1 MRNLGGAIGIAVSST
16 MLNDRLNLHYERLD
30 EHLNAGRPVVES
42 MLAEAGRAFR
52 GDRRRRAECGQRG
65 TRPVARVADARSARA
80 HFLRRVFRRVALF
93 RGRLAER
100 AVLAPVRQH
109 RAAARRPL
117 RIHHE
122 ADRYQSTRERGIA
135 DARGVRG
142 ATRDATRICRKPS
155 RPSRRLA
162 WSVDAP
168 QDSVSAD
175 AWWAQFGDPVMHQLV
190 ESVLT
195 GNLDVQAA
203 VERVKQAQDL
213 VTQNRAAL
221 LPELNATATAST
233 ARQNT
238 PPPLGYVRQAGFGLT
253 ASWTPDV
260 FGGERLA
267 VLAAQAQ
274 VSGRE
279 AALNQLRLALAANT
293 AAAYIDLRWAQSQL
307 QILSDNEQIR
317 ARALKLTQER
327 LHYGLS
333 TQLDVARAQNQL
345 QDLQA
350 QIPRMQSTVQH
361 QLSLIAVY
369 SGRTPESVDS
379 LLLADARD
387 IPVPAQSAPQMLP
400 SEALL
405 QRPDVRTAYA
415 TVEQRAAEVG
425 VSKAQRYPQFR
436 INLADGLLA
445 SSYLG
450 LPTLTDNLFS
460 AALNATSPIFNAG
473 RITANIDASESRMRE
488 SQLGLQQTILQ
499 ALKEIED
506 NRSDLVS
513 GAVQVQRLGGALDAS
528 NHALRLSTELYKGGA
543 TDFLDVLTAQEAYL
557 RDAESLNQAKREHAL
572 AAVALYRS
580 LGGGWDA
587 PDRRSRRYRR
597 NADSRR

>member
-1 MRNLGGAIGIAVSST
+1 MKPI
-16 MLNDRLNLHYERLD
+16 
-30 EHLNAGRPVVES
+30 
-42 MLAEAGRAFR
+42 
-52 GDRRRRAECGQRG
+52 
-65 TRPVARVADARSARA
+65 
-80 HFLRRVFRRVALF
+80 FLK
-93 RGRLAER
+93 
-100 AVLAPVRQH
+100 VLAS
-109 RAAARRPL
+109 AALLTLAACAVQPAT
-117 RIHHE
+117 H
-122 ADRYQSTRERGIA
+122 ADLPQTVKTVA
-135 DARGVRG
+135 P
-142 ATRDATRICRKPS
+142 T
-155 RPSRRLA
+155 A

-168 QDSVSAD
+168 QDSVNAR
-175 AWWAQFGDPVMHQLV
+175 AWWDQFGDPVMHQLV

-195 GNLDVQAA
+195 SNLDVQAA

-221 LPELNATATAST
+221 LPELNASATASDS
-233 ARQNT
+233 RQNT
-238 PPPLGYVRQAGFGLT
+238 PPPLGYVRKAGVGLT

-274 VSGRE
+274 VSGRQS
-279 AALNQLRLALAANT
+279 ALNEVRLALAANT

-307 QILSDNEQIR
+307 QILNDNEQIR

-350 QIPRMQSTVQH
+350 QIPRVQSAVQH

-379 LLLADARD
+379 LLLTAARE
-387 IPVPAQSAPQMLP
+387 IPVPSQSVPQTLP

-425 VSKAQRYPQFR
+425 VSNAQRYPQFKLD
-436 INLADGLLA
+436 LADGLLA

-460 AALNATSPIFNAG
+460 AALSATSPIFNAG
-473 RITANIDASESRMRE
+473 RIAANIDASESRMRE
-488 SQLGLQQTILQ
+488 SQLGLQQTMLQ

-528 NHALRLSTELYKGGA
+528 SQALRLSTELYKGGA
-543 TDFLDVLTAQEAYL
+543 SSFLDVLAAQEAYL
-557 RDAESLNQAKREHAL
+557 LDSESLNQAKREHAL
-572 AAVALYRS
+572 SAVALYRS
-580 LGGGWDA
+580 LGGGWDVPETA
-587 PDRRSRRYRR
+587 TALSA
-597 NADSRR
+597 NN

>member
-1 MRNLGGAIGIAVSST
+1 
-16 MLNDRLNLHYERLD
+16 
-30 EHLNAGRPVVES
+30 
-42 MLAEAGRAFR
+42 
-52 GDRRRRAECGQRG
+52 
-65 TRPVARVADARSARA
+65 
-80 HFLRRVFRRVALF
+80 
-93 RGRLAER
+93 
-100 AVLAPVRQH
+100 
-109 RAAARRPL
+109 
-117 RIHHE
+117 
-122 ADRYQSTRERGIA
+122 
-135 DARGVRG
+135 
-142 ATRDATRICRKPS
+142 
-155 RPSRRLA
+155 
-162 WSVDAP
+162 
-168 QDSVSAD
+168 
-175 AWWAQFGDPVMHQLV
+175 
-190 ESVLT
+190 
-195 GNLDVQAA
+195 
-203 VERVKQAQDL
+203 
-213 VTQNRAAL
+213 VTQNRSAL
-221 LPELNATATAST
+221 LPELDANATASNT
-233 ARQNT
+233 RQNT
-238 PPPLGYVRQAGFGLT
+238 PPPLGYVRQAGVGLT

-279 AALNQLRLALAANT
+279 AALNQVRLALAANT

-345 QDLQA
+345 EDLQS
-350 QIPRMQSTVQH
+350 QIPRMQSAVQH

-379 LLLADARD
+379 LLLANARD
-387 IPVPAQSAPQMLP
+387 IPVPAQSAPQTLP
-400 SEALL
+400 SDALL

-425 VSKAQRYPQFR
+425 VSKAQRYPQFK

-450 LPTLTDNLFS
+450 MPTLTDNLFS
-460 AALNATSPIFNAG
+460 AALNAASPIFNAG

-488 SQLGLQQTILQ
+488 SQLGLQQTMLQ

-513 GAVQVQRLGGALDAS
+513 GGVQVQRLGGALDAS
-528 NHALRLSTELYKGGA
+528 NHALKLSTELYKNGA
-543 TDFLDVLTAQEAYL
+543 SSFLDVLAAQEAFL
-557 RDAESLNQAKREHAL
+557 RDSESLNQAKREHAL

-587 PDRRSRRYRR
+587 PEAVASAST
-597 NADSRR
+597 ADGRFR

>member
-1 MRNLGGAIGIAVSST
+1 MKSFVLKALAGAALSTLAACAVQPAT
-16 MLNDRLNLHYERLD
+16 HADLPHT
-30 EHLNAGRPVVES
+30 V
-42 MLAEAGRAFR
+42 
-52 GDRRRRAECGQRG
+52 Q
-65 TRPVARVADARSARA
+65 TVA
-80 HFLRRVFRRVALF
+80 
-93 RGRLAER
+93 
-100 AVLAPVRQH
+100 P
-109 RAAARRPL
+109 AA
-117 RIHHE
+117 
-122 ADRYQSTRERGIA
+122 
-135 DARGVRG
+135 
-142 ATRDATRICRKPS
+142 
-155 RPSRRLA
+155 
-162 WSVDAP
+162 WNVDAP
-168 QDSVSAD
+168 QDTVTAD
-175 AWWAQFGDPVMHQLV
+175 AWWTQFGDPVMHQLV
-190 ESVLT
+190 QSVLT

-213 VTQNRAAL
+213 TTQRRADL
-221 LPELNATATAST
+221 LPELNATATA
-233 ARQNT
+233 ADERQNA
-238 PPPLGYVRQAGFGLT
+238 PPPLGYVRQAGFGVA

-267 VLAAQAQ
+267 LLAAQAQ
-274 VSGRE
+274 MSGRQ

-317 ARALKLTQER
+317 SRALKLTQQR

-350 QIPRMQSTVQH
+350 QIPRMQSVVQH

-379 LLLADARD
+379 LTLVNVRE
-387 IPVPAQSAPQMLP
+387 IPVPAQSLPQILP

-405 QRPDVRTAYA
+405 RRPDVRTAYA

-425 VSKAQRYPQFR
+425 VSKAQRYPQFKL
-436 INLADGLLA
+436 NLADGLLA

-460 AALNATSPIFNAG
+460 AALNATSPIFNTG

-488 SQLGLQQTILQ
+488 SQLGLQQTLLQ

-513 GAVQVQRLGGALDAS
+513 GAAQVERLGGALDAS
-528 NHALRLSTELYKGGA
+528 NHALRLSSELYKGGA
-543 TDFLDVLTAQEAYL
+543 SSFLDVLAAQEAYL
-557 RDAESLNQAKREHAL
+557 RDAESLNQARREHAL

-580 LGGGWDA
+580 LGGGWDVA
-587 PDRRSRRYRR
+587 SATTSTAA
-597 NADSRR
+597 N

>member
-1 MRNLGGAIGIAVSST
+1 MKPIVIK
-16 MLNDRLNLHYERLD
+16 
-30 EHLNAGRPVVES
+30 
-42 MLAEAGRAFR
+42 
-52 GDRRRRAECGQRG
+52 
-65 TRPVARVADARSARA
+65 
-80 HFLRRVFRRVALF
+80 
-93 RGRLAER
+93 
-100 AVLAPVRQH
+100 VLAS
-109 RAAARRPL
+109 AALLTLAACAVQPAT
-117 RIHHE
+117 H
-122 ADRYQSTRERGIA
+122 ADLPQTVKTVA
-135 DARGVRG
+135 PA
-142 ATRDATRICRKPS
+142 
-155 RPSRRLA
+155 A

-168 QDSVSAD
+168 QDNISAD
-175 AWWAQFGDPVMHQLV
+175 AWWSQFGDPVMHQLV

-203 VERVKQAQDL
+203 VERVRQAQDL
-213 VTQNRAAL
+213 AKQNRAAL
-221 LPELNATATAST
+221 LPELNASATASNT
-233 ARQNT
+233 RQNT
-238 PPPLGYVRQAGFGLT
+238 PPPLGYVRQAGIGLT

-274 VSGRE
+274 VSGSE
-279 AALNQLRLALAANT
+279 AALNQVRLALAANT
-293 AAAYIDLRWAQSQL
+293 AAAYIDLRWAQTQL

-317 ARALKLTQER
+317 ARALKLTQQR

-345 QDLQA
+345 EDLQS
-350 QIPRMQSTVQH
+350 QIPRMQSAVQH

-369 SGRTPESVDS
+369 SGRTPESVDK
-379 LLLADARD
+379 LLLADARE
-387 IPVPAQSAPQMLP
+387 IPLPAQSAPQMLP
-400 SEALL
+400 SDALL

-415 TVEQRAAEVG
+415 LVEQRAAEVG
-425 VSKAQRYPQFR
+425 VSKAQRYPKFR
-436 INLADGLLA
+436 IDLANGLLA

-488 SQLGLQQTILQ
+488 SQLGLQQTMLQ

-543 TDFLDVLTAQEAYL
+543 SSFLDVLAAQEAYL

-572 AAVALYRS
+572 SAVALYRS
-580 LGGGWDA
+580 LGGGWDVGA
-587 PDRRSRRYRR
+587 GETVAAVSAKR
-597 NADSRR
+597 

>member
-1 MRNLGGAIGIAVSST
+1 MKPIMIK
-16 MLNDRLNLHYERLD
+16 
-30 EHLNAGRPVVES
+30 
-42 MLAEAGRAFR
+42 
-52 GDRRRRAECGQRG
+52 
-65 TRPVARVADARSARA
+65 
-80 HFLRRVFRRVALF
+80 
-93 RGRLAER
+93 
-100 AVLAPVRQH
+100 VLASAALLTLAACAVQPATHDSLPQTVNTIAPV
-109 RAAARRPL
+109 
-117 RIHHE
+117 
-122 ADRYQSTRERGIA
+122 
-135 DARGVRG
+135 
-142 ATRDATRICRKPS
+142 
-155 RPSRRLA
+155 A

-175 AWWAQFGDPVMHQLV
+175 AWWAQFGDSVMHRLV
-190 ESVLT
+190 EAVLT

-213 VTQNRAAL
+213 VKQDRAAL

-233 ARQNT
+233 GRQNT
-238 PPPLGYVRQAGFGLT
+238 PPPLGYVRQAGVGVA

-274 VSGRE
+274 VSGR
-279 AALNQLRLALAANT
+279 AASLNQLRLALAANT
-293 AAAYIDLRWAQSQL
+293 AAAYIDLRWAQAQL
-307 QILSDNEQIR
+307 QILSENEQIR

-333 TQLDVARAQNQL
+333 TQLDVARARNQL
-345 QDLQA
+345 EDLQA
-350 QIPRMQSTVQH
+350 QIPRIQSTMQH

-369 SGRTPESVDS
+369 SGRTPESVDTFV
-379 LLLADARD
+379 LADARA
-387 IPVPAQSAPQMLP
+387 IPVPAQHAPQVLP
-400 SEALL
+400 SDALL
-405 QRPDVRTAYA
+405 QRPDVRNAFA

-425 VSKAQRYPQFR
+425 ASKAQRYPQFR

-460 AALNATSPIFNAG
+460 AALNAASPIFNAG

-488 SQLGLQQTILQ
+488 SQLGLQQTMLQ

-543 TDFLDVLTAQEAYL
+543 SSFLDVLAAQEAFL
-557 RDAESLNQAKREHAL
+557 RDSESLNEAKREHAL

-587 PDRRSRRYRR
+587 KDEVAAVNASR
-597 NADSRR
+597 D

>member
-1 MRNLGGAIGIAVSST
+1 MKPIVLK
-16 MLNDRLNLHYERLD
+16 
-30 EHLNAGRPVVES
+30 
-42 MLAEAGRAFR
+42 
-52 GDRRRRAECGQRG
+52 
-65 TRPVARVADARSARA
+65 
-80 HFLRRVFRRVALF
+80 
-93 RGRLAER
+93 
-100 AVLAPVRQH
+100 VLAS
-109 RAAARRPL
+109 AALLTLAACAVPPAE
-117 RIHHE
+117 H
-122 ADRYQSTRERGIA
+122 ADLPQTVKTVA
-135 DARGVRG
+135 PA
-142 ATRDATRICRKPS
+142 
-155 RPSRRLA
+155 A
-162 WSVDAP
+162 WNVDAP

-175 AWWAQFGDPVMHQLV
+175 TWWAQFGDPVMHQLV

-213 VTQNRAAL
+213 ATQDRAAL
-221 LPELNATATAST
+221 LPELNANAGASDS
-233 ARQNT
+233 RQNT
-238 PPPLGYVRQAGFGLT
+238 PPPLGYVRQAGFGLS

-279 AALNQLRLALAANT
+279 ASLNQLRLALAANT

-307 QILSDNEQIR
+307 QVLSDNEQIR

-327 LHYGLS
+327 LHFGLS

-350 QIPRMQSTVQH
+350 QIPRIQSAVQH

-369 SGRTPESVDS
+369 SGRTPESVDG
-379 LLLADARD
+379 LLLANARE
-387 IPVPAQSAPQMLP
+387 IPLPAQSVPQTLP

-405 QRPDVRTAYA
+405 KRPDVRTAYA

-425 VSKAQRYPQFR
+425 VSRAQRYPQFR
-436 INLADGLLA
+436 LNLADGLLA

-488 SQLGLQQTILQ
+488 SQLGLQQTMLQ

-513 GAVQVQRLGGALDAS
+513 GSVQVQRLGGALDAS
-528 NHALRLSTELYKGGA
+528 GHALRLSTELYKNGA
-543 TDFLDVLTAQEAYL
+543 SSFLDVLDAQEAYL
-557 RDAESLNQAKREHAL
+557 RDDESLNQAKREHAL

-580 LGGGWDA
+580 LGGGWDLPGTVTA
-587 PDRRSRRYRR
+587 VSA
-597 NADSRR
+597 NN

>member
-1 MRNLGGAIGIAVSST
+1 MKPIVIK
-16 MLNDRLNLHYERLD
+16 
-30 EHLNAGRPVVES
+30 
-42 MLAEAGRAFR
+42 
-52 GDRRRRAECGQRG
+52 
-65 TRPVARVADARSARA
+65 
-80 HFLRRVFRRVALF
+80 
-93 RGRLAER
+93 
-100 AVLAPVRQH
+100 VLAS
-109 RAAARRPL
+109 AALLTLGACAVQPAT
-117 RIHHE
+117 H
-122 ADRYQSTRERGIA
+122 ADLPQTVKTVA
-135 DARGVRG
+135 PA
-142 ATRDATRICRKPS
+142 
-155 RPSRRLA
+155 A

-175 AWWAQFGDPVMHQLV
+175 AWWSQFGDPVMHQLV

-203 VERVKQAQDL
+203 VERVRQAQDL
-213 VTQNRAAL
+213 AKQNRAAL
-221 LPELNATATAST
+221 LPELNAAATASNT
-233 ARQNT
+233 RQNT
-238 PPPLGYVRQAGFGLT
+238 PPPLGYVRQAGIGLT

-279 AALNQLRLALAANT
+279 AALNQVRLALAANT
-293 AAAYIDLRWAQSQL
+293 AAAYIDLRWAQTQL

-317 ARALKLTQER
+317 ARALKLTQQR

-345 QDLQA
+345 QDLQS
-350 QIPRMQSTVQH
+350 QIPRMQSNVQH

-379 LLLADARD
+379 LLLADARE

-400 SEALL
+400 SDALL
-405 QRPDVRTAYA
+405 QRPDVRNAYA
-415 TVEQRAAEVG
+415 LVEQRAAEVG

-436 INLADGLLA
+436 IDLANGLLA

-488 SQLGLQQTILQ
+488 SQLGLQQAMLQ

-543 TDFLDVLTAQEAYL
+543 SSFLDVLAAQEAYL
-557 RDAESLNQAKREHAL
+557 RDADALNQARREHAL

-580 LGGGWDA
+580 LGGGWDVA
-587 PDRRSRRYRR
+587 GETVAAVAAKR
-597 NADSRR
+597 

>member
-1 MRNLGGAIGIAVSST
+1 MKPIVLK
-16 MLNDRLNLHYERLD
+16 
-30 EHLNAGRPVVES
+30 
-42 MLAEAGRAFR
+42 
-52 GDRRRRAECGQRG
+52 
-65 TRPVARVADARSARA
+65 
-80 HFLRRVFRRVALF
+80 
-93 RGRLAER
+93 
-100 AVLAPVRQH
+100 VLAS
-109 RAAARRPL
+109 AALLTLAACAVQPET
-117 RIHHE
+117 H
-122 ADRYQSTRERGIA
+122 ADLPQTVKTIA
-135 DARGVRG
+135 P
-142 ATRDATRICRKPS
+142 AT
-155 RPSRRLA
+155 

-175 AWWAQFGDPVMHQLV
+175 AWWAQFGDPVMHELI
-190 ESVLT
+190 ESVLS

-203 VERVKQAQDL
+203 VERIKQAQDI

-221 LPELNATATAST
+221 VPELNADATASST
-233 ARQNT
+233 RQNT
-238 PPPLGYVRQAGFGLT
+238 PPPLGYVRQAGFGLS

-279 AALNQLRLALAANT
+279 AALNQVRLALAANT
-293 AAAYIDLRWAQSQL
+293 AAAYIDLRWAQAQL

-350 QIPRMQSTVQH
+350 QIPRMQSVVQH

-379 LLLADARD
+379 LLLANARD
-387 IPVPAQSAPQMLP
+387 IPVPSQSAPQVLP
-400 SEALL
+400 SAALL

-425 VSKAQRYPQFR
+425 VSRAQRYPQFK

-488 SQLGLQQTILQ
+488 SQLGLQQTMLQ

-543 TDFLDVLTAQEAYL
+543 SSFLDVLAAQEAFL
-557 RDAESLNQAKREHAL
+557 RDSESLNQARREHAL

-587 PDRRSRRYRR
+587 PDAAMAVSANR
-597 NADSRR
+597 

>member
-1 MRNLGGAIGIAVSST
+1 MKPILVK
-16 MLNDRLNLHYERLD
+16 
-30 EHLNAGRPVVES
+30 
-42 MLAEAGRAFR
+42 
-52 GDRRRRAECGQRG
+52 
-65 TRPVARVADARSARA
+65 
-80 HFLRRVFRRVALF
+80 
-93 RGRLAER
+93 
-100 AVLAPVRQH
+100 VLAS
-109 RAAARRPL
+109 AAMLTLAACAVQPETHADL
-117 RIHHE
+117 PQTVKTVAPE
-122 ADRYQSTRERGIA
+122 A
-135 DARGVRG
+135 
-142 ATRDATRICRKPS
+142 
-155 RPSRRLA
+155 
-162 WSVDAP
+162 WNVDAP

-175 AWWAQFGDPVMHQLV
+175 QWWAQFGDPVMHQLV

-195 GNLDVQAA
+195 GNLDIQAA
-203 VERVKQAQDL
+203 VERVRQARDL
-213 VTQNRAAL
+213 ATQNRAAL
-221 LPELNATATAST
+221 LPELNASATASDS
-233 ARQNT
+233 RQNT
-238 PPPLGYVRQAGFGLT
+238 PPPLGYVRQAGVGLT

-274 VSGRE
+274 VSGRQ
-279 AALNQLRLALAANT
+279 AALNEVRLALAANT

-333 TQLDVARAQNQL
+333 TQLDVSRAQNQL
-345 QDLQA
+345 EDLQA
-350 QIPRMQSTVQH
+350 QIPRVQSAVQH
-361 QLSLIAVY
+361 ELSLIAVY
-369 SGRTPESVDS
+369 SGRTPESVDA
-379 LLLADARD
+379 LLLANARE
-387 IPVPAQSAPQMLP
+387 IPVPAQSVPQMLP
-400 SEALL
+400 SQALL

-436 INLADGLLA
+436 LNLADGLLA

-488 SQLGLQQTILQ
+488 SQLGLQQTMLQ

-513 GAVQVQRLGGALDAS
+513 GAVQVQRLGGALGAS
-528 NHALRLSTELYKGGA
+528 DHALRLSTELYKGGA
-543 TDFLDVLTAQEAYL
+543 SSFLDVLAAQEAYL

-572 AAVALYRS
+572 SAVALYRS
-580 LGGGWDA
+580 LGGGWDVPGA
-587 PDRRSRRYRR
+587 VTAVSA
-597 NADSRR
+597 NN

>member
-1 MRNLGGAIGIAVSST
+1 MKPIVLKLLASAALLTLAACAVQPASHADLPQT
-16 MLNDRLNLHYERLD
+16 
-30 EHLNAGRPVVES
+30 VK
-42 MLAEAGRAFR
+42 
-52 GDRRRRAECGQRG
+52 
-65 TRPVARVADARSARA
+65 TVAPA
-80 HFLRRVFRRVALF
+80 
-93 RGRLAER
+93 
-100 AVLAPVRQH
+100 
-109 RAAARRPL
+109 
-117 RIHHE
+117 
-122 ADRYQSTRERGIA
+122 
-135 DARGVRG
+135 
-142 ATRDATRICRKPS
+142 
-155 RPSRRLA
+155 A

-168 QDSVSAD
+168 QDSVNAGT
-175 AWWAQFGDPVMHQLV
+175 WWAQFGDPVMHQLV

-213 VTQNRAAL
+213 ATQNRAAL
-221 LPELNATATAST
+221 LPELNANAS
-233 ARQNT
+233 ASDSRQNA
-238 PPPLGYVRQAGFGLT
+238 PPPLGYVRQGGFGLA

-274 VSGRE
+274 VSGRQ

-307 QILSDNEQIR
+307 QILNDNEQIR

-350 QIPRMQSTVQH
+350 QIPRVQSTVQH

-369 SGRTPESVDS
+369 SGRTPESVDG
-379 LLLADARD
+379 LVLAAARD
-387 IPVPAQSAPQMLP
+387 IPVPAQSVPQVLP

-425 VSKAQRYPQFR
+425 VSKAQRYPQFKL
-436 INLADGLLA
+436 NLADGLLA

-488 SQLGLQQTILQ
+488 SQLGLQQTMLQ

-513 GAVQVQRLGGALDAS
+513 GSTQVERLGGALDAS
-528 NHALRLSTELYKGGA
+528 GHALRLSTELYKNGA
-543 TDFLDVLTAQEAYL
+543 SSFLDVLAAQEAYL
-557 RDAESLNQAKREHAL
+557 VDAESLNQVKREHAL

-580 LGGGWDA
+580 LGGGWDLPETVTA
-587 PDRRSRRYRR
+587 VSA
-597 NADSRR
+597 NN